1 MHGLLTHL
9 NLNST
14 YLNGRTLVF
23 KGILA
28 RYLRMLLWFPKM
40 FTEAPAK
47 KSKAVRRVGQ
57 KESKELN
64 LGFCPVC
71 WQKWERESNSFL
83 TPFVQRVGHGGSAD
97 EEAQQRVQGRRN
109 REILVLRYCE
119 MTPWLALGSFGG
131 SLLSTQR
138 AGIEKFS
145 FLGIVRWTRDWHLAI
160 KRLRTRSAAVHH
172 LRGLSLIAY
181 ERDLVTN
188 EKV

>member
-1 MHGLLTHL
+1 VHGLLTHL

-71 WQKWERESNSFL
+71 WQKWERKSNSFCPKSWTRRQCRWRSTTKSSRTQKSRNSCSQVL
-83 TPFVQRVGHGGSAD
+83 WDDPMTGTWQLWWITFVNTEG
-97 EEAQQRVQGRRN
+97 RN

-119 MTPWLALGSFGG
+119 VNPWLALSDKAP
-131 SLLSTQR
+131 TNKICR
-138 AGIEKFS
+138 CAP
-145 FLGIVRWTRDWHLAI
+145 LAWP
-160 KRLRTRSAAVHH
+160 
-172 LRGLSLIAY
+172 
-181 ERDLVTN
+181 
-188 EKV
+188 